1 MERKSG
7 LQARNFYGEGTD
19 RRGWKPLLPI
29 LTQVAR
35 YKEQPLW
42 NIPISDGLDYE

>member
-35 YKEQPLW
+35 FLLIKKPRFDRMVHKR
-42 NIPISDGLDYE
+42 S